1 LTVSHVFL
9 ICQYRYI
16 CLLFYSFLNACTY
29 ICTNIYIY
37 SCSCLYVNLRICHY
51 LSYIASVYAK
61 IKLFIPNSYYP
72 IYTVSDP
79 LVWVTINDSK
89 QCEKI
94 FFRPSLEEIYDLQ
107 WSPDS
112 NFILAGAINSKA
124 EIVRVLTKEKESL
137 IIAGHTG

>member
-1 LTVSHVFL
+1 MAFFIFHNYFL
-9 ICQYRYI
+9 CANKVQH
-16 CLLFYSFLNACTY
+16 FLCILNY
-29 ICTNIYIY
+29 
-37 SCSCLYVNLRICHY
+37 
-51 LSYIASVYAK
+51 
-61 IKLFIPNSYYP
+61 